1 MRRCPPEHRA
11 RPTSRTKN
19 PSPNLHA
26 PLPCCSFNETLMREN
41 ELFES
46 HLRRVNPQLLAGDDD
61 ASAKK
66 RKSGAAAKKAHAVL
80 TPEQKYEI
88 ASQEMEEVRDEI
100 EATKGCARRDAAPWP
115 SRHAL
120 PIEPAASPAPFHPSS
135 LPTRCSNSEKLL
147 DSLRASMEE
156 TDVRISEIKKDAYE
170 FKRDIVTGAENFR
183 TGKTIAEKA
192 VRYMEEK
199 LRAKGAMAEKLR
211 LKNMT
216 LKSQIQKMEGQLQ
229 QKEDMGEVLHVIDFD
244 QLKIENQQYLEKIEE
259 RNNELL
265 RLKLTTGNTVQ
276 VLNTLKHKLN
286 NLTAESEWLKRET
299 TQRKETLA
307 KISEE
312 IARVEQE
319 KEQAARADRKM
330 RRETESQSNMPQVLD
345 YVQQKA
351 DMYDLERSVGSWRR
365 KVEIAEMEAKRYTG
379 LAQKQRALG

>member
-1 MRRCPPEHRA
+1 MEPPLDAHVLEAELEELMR
-11 RPTSRTKN
+11 
-19 PSPNLHA
+19 
-26 PLPCCSFNETLMREN
+26 FNETLMREN

-46 HLRRVNPQLLAGDDD
+46 HLCRVTPQLLTGEDEPQE
-61 ASAKK
+61 KGK
-66 RKSGAAAKKAHAVL
+66 RKSTVAAKKAQAVL
-80 TPEQKYEI
+80 APEQKYEV

-100 EATKGCARRDAAPWP
+100 EATKG
-115 SRHAL
+115 
-120 PIEPAASPAPFHPSS
+120 
-135 LPTRCSNSEKLL
+135 NSEKLL

-183 TGKTIAEKA
+183 TGKTVAEKA

-276 VLNTLKHKLN
+276 VLNTLKRKLN

-299 TQRKETLA
+299 SQRKETLA

-312 IARVEQE
+312 ISRVEQE
-319 KEQAARADRKM
+319 KEHAARADRKT
-330 RRETESQSNMPQVLD
+330 RRETQSQSNMPQVLD

-351 DMYDLERSVGSWRR
+351 EMYDLERSVSSWRR
-365 KVEIAEMEAKRYTG
+365 KVEIAEVEAKRHHS
-379 LAQKQRALG
+379 LAAKHGAALT

>member
-1 MRRCPPEHRA
+1 MEPPVERDMLEAELEELMR
-11 RPTSRTKN
+11 
-19 PSPNLHA
+19 
-26 PLPCCSFNETLMREN
+26 FNETLMREN

-46 HLRRVNPQLLAGDDD
+46 HLCRVAPQLLTGEDEQQG
-61 ASAKK
+61 KGK
-66 RKSGAAAKKAHAVL
+66 RKSMVAAKKSQAVFL
-80 TPEQKYEI
+80 APEQKYEV

-100 EATKGCARRDAAPWP
+100 EATKG
-115 SRHAL
+115 
-120 PIEPAASPAPFHPSS
+120 
-135 LPTRCSNSEKLL
+135 NSEKLL

-183 TGKTIAEKA
+183 TGKTVAEKA

-299 TQRKETLA
+299 SKRKETLA

-312 IARVEQE
+312 ISRVELE
-319 KEQAARADRKM
+319 KEHAARADRKM
-330 RRETESQSNMPQVLD
+330 RRETQSQSNMPQVLD

-351 DMYDLERSVGSWRR
+351 EMYDLEKAVSAWQR
-365 KVEIAEMEAKRYTG
+365 KVEIAEVEAKRHHS
-379 LAQKQRALG
+379 LAAKHGVPL